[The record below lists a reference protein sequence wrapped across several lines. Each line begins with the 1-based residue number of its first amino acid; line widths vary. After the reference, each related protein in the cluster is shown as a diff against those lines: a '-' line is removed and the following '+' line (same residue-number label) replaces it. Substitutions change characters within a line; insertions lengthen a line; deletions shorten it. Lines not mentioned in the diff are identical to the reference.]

1 MLLINNM
8 LKRPWMC
15 AVKCDA
21 FQTLSVTNEKNF
33 NLKCV
38 ADHSL
43 GHLLHNGYT
52 VLKLKCAHKHRALLV
67 LLVLKR

>member
-21 FQTLSVTNEKNF
+21 FQTLSVTNEKNL
-33 NLKCV
+33 NLKCLQV
-38 ADHSL
+38 SQITLFGALIAQWVH
-43 GHLLHNGYT
+43 
-52 VLKLKCAHKHRALLV
+52 CAQPQMCSHTEHCWCCWF
-67 LLVLKR
+67 